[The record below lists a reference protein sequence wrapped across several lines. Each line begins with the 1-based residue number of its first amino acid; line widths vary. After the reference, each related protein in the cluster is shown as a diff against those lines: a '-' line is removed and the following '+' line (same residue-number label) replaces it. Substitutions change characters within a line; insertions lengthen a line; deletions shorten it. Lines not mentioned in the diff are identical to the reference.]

1 MLCCACL
8 LCAAPVLAQNSAE
21 KQAPDK
27 QEQSAPQAA
36 PDDKQETAPPAA
48 QNSADKPA
56 KKANKNKKET
66 KPAESAAPAPPHDS
80 PPPPPAPEPQEQTDN
95 PILAQAPTSTAAPA
109 PTGTAGNAAES
120 APPDAAPDTVTG
132 PVSTGTA
139 PTSATGPNA
148 VETRPAGGT
157 AGNAAETG
165 HGTDSAGIAEPP
177 EPPFTLPTPGEA
189 AGGTEG
195 YTPPEIDLQIPGMDE
210 MPDILPDSD
219 FNKPRREYLEDR
231 PLPGLDVDETEQERI
246 ARNIEESLRQIDL
259 SVETRP
265 DSTIQI
271 PLPSGTVT
279 FKAAQAFQFDR
290 RNRILTFTG
299 NAEIVFGDIAVWA
312 DMIEVNDSAA
322 TAYAKGYVAL
332 QQRDEI
338 IYADEAYLNYD
349 TKTLEL
355 FYVEGNTS
363 GPRIKGRLFYT
374 ADRAYGTFDRL
385 ILEKAEI
392 TTCDPFC
399 GSVDEFHLSAHK
411 VVYKRNTSIV
421 LHDVYMYIRSRK
433 TGYIPLLAFPL
444 PRDQRYEQEQS
455 DVQQQYG
462 YNSQD
467 GMFAKFAYTY
477 STRWVDNVQTPLL
490 GVVKLDTYQNRGAG
504 LGIRQDFYTSTFG
517 VTTIKTYF
525 QQDWPEALAT
535 GLFGRKA
542 ANAGKEFE
550 FLLDQ
555 ELNLSRYLNGNL
567 KINRTNRFNPSSTV
581 TGAGTRTNT
590 WSNTFNLNYQKNK
603 TQAGLTASQNINIQ
617 GGYKREDGTLEPS
630 RETNTASAAATF
642 TRDLGNGMQFNFT
655 EDYRSNKGGSGREG
669 LPADR
674 EGSLGMNLTW
684 RGDNDSRWRDYNA
697 RLTYREPAIDWDRE
711 RNTTDNNVSI
721 NKELPSFSLTL
732 PRDLL
737 GDGAYFNRFSL
748 DLNNLVTGRRRS
760 PESIFRAKVSVGG
773 SDRVSFSR
781 SSNLDT
787 ALEFDQFWYDDGN
800 AQYSIRP
807 RLSYTYDTFDWFK
820 LDTSWN
826 WAFRQGVREPPVAND
841 RTTTTQNMNYGM
853 TFTNRRS
860 WRWQLRGGYDIE
872 GDRFSPISTEFS
884 WDPNKVF
891 GLTATTTLNYAIN
904 SITTTD
910 GQGQPTSRKLKRFKL
925 SPVRVAGYVR
935 SPYID
940 PEGFYNWFLAWS
952 IDNDVEDGWQTSD
965 LRTRYYKRYTR
976 GWSSEIIGGYRKGLD
991 PPIDF
996 SEQFM
1001 KHYIKRISLR
1011 KTNCCTTFEGGWNA
1025 DAHEFFVNVYLNALP
1040 QYPGML
1046 DVYRYSTTSAEGT
1059 KYEYQ
1064 PQLMFP
1070 VQPLMDQIMQDTF
1083 GFSNPF
1089 GAGGFGGYGGS
1100 F

>member
-1 MLCCACL
+1 M
-8 LCAAPVLAQNSAE
+8 
-21 KQAPDK
+21 
-27 QEQSAPQAA
+27 
-36 PDDKQETAPPAA
+36 DD
-48 QNSADKPA
+48 
-56 KKANKNKKET
+56 
-66 KPAESAAPAPPHDS
+66 
-80 PPPPPAPEPQEQTDN
+80 
-95 PILAQAPTSTAAPA
+95 
-109 PTGTAGNAAES
+109 
-120 APPDAAPDTVTG
+120 
-132 PVSTGTA
+132 
-139 PTSATGPNA
+139 
-148 VETRPAGGT
+148 
-157 AGNAAETG
+157 
-165 HGTDSAGIAEPP
+165 
-177 EPPFTLPTPGEA
+177 
-189 AGGTEG
+189 
-195 YTPPEIDLQIPGMDE
+195 
-210 MPDILPDSD
+210 MPDLLPDSA
-219 FNKPRREYLEDR
+219 FNKPNRDYLKDR

-246 ARNIEESLRQIDL
+246 ARNIEESLKQIDL
-259 SVETRP
+259 SVESRP
-265 DSTIQI
+265 DGAIQI

-299 NAEIVFGDIAVWA
+299 NAEIVFGDVAVWA
-312 DMIEVNDSAA
+312 DSIEINDSAA

-338 IYADEAYLNYD
+338 IYADEAYINYD
-349 TKTLEL
+349 AMTLEL

-363 GPRIKGRLFYT
+363 SPRVKGRLYYT

-385 ILEKAEI
+385 VLEKAEI

-421 LHDVYMYIRSRK
+421 LHDVYMYIRSHK
-433 TGYIPLLAFPL
+433 AGYIPLLAFPL
-444 PRDQRYEQEQS
+444 PREQRFEQEQS
-455 DVQQQYG
+455 DVQQSYG

-467 GMFAKFAYTY
+467 GLFAKFAYTY
-477 STRWVDNVQTPLL
+477 STRYVDNVQSPLL
-490 GVVKLDTYQNRGAG
+490 GVVKLDTFQNRGAG
-504 LGIRQDFYTSTFG
+504 FGIRQDFYTSAFG
-517 VTTIKTYF
+517 VTTVRSYY
-525 QQDWPEALAT
+525 QQDWPEAMAT

-550 FLLDQ
+550 FVLDQ
-555 ELNLSRYLNGNL
+555 ELNLSRNL
-567 KINRTNRFNPSSTV
+567 SGSLKVNRVNRFNPSSTV

-590 WSNTFNLNYQKNK
+590 WTNSFNLNYQKNK

-617 GGYKREDGTLEPS
+617 GGYKREDGTLEPT
-630 RETNTASAAATF
+630 RETNTASASATL
-642 TRDLGNGMQFNFT
+642 TRDMGNGLQFNFS

-674 EGSLGMNLTW
+674 EGSLAMGLTW

-697 RLTYREPAIDWDRE
+697 RLTYREPAIDWDRD

-721 NKELPSFSLTL
+721 NKELPSFQLTL
-732 PRDLL
+732 PRDWL

-760 PESIFRAKVSVGG
+760 PESIFRAKIGVGG

-787 ALEFDQFWYDDGN
+787 ALDFDQYWYDDGN
-800 AQYSIRP
+800 AQYSVRP
-807 RLSYTYDTFDWFK
+807 RLTYSYDTFDWFK
-820 LDTSWN
+820 LDASWN
-826 WAFRQGVREPPVAND
+826 WAFRQGVKEPPVAND
-841 RTTTTQNMNYGM
+841 RTTTTQNMTYGM

-891 GLTATTTLNYAIN
+891 GLTATSTLNYAIN
-904 SITTTD
+904 SVTGTD
-910 GQGQPTSRKLKRFKL
+910 GNGLPTSRKLKRFKL
-925 SPVRVAGYVR
+925 NPVRVAGYLR

-940 PEGFYNWFLAWS
+940 PEGFYNWYLAWS
-952 IDNDVEDGWQTSD
+952 VENDVEDGWQTTD
-965 LRTRYYKRYTR
+965 LKTRYYKRYKR

-991 PPIDF
+991 PPIEF

-1001 KHYIKRISLR
+1001 RNYIKRISVR

-1025 DAHEFFVNVYLNALP
+1025 DAHEVFINVYLNALP

-1046 DVYRYSTTSAEGT
+1046 DLYRYSTTSAEGT

-1089 GAGGFGGYGGS
+1089 GGGGGS
-1100 F
+1100 FGSYGGGNY